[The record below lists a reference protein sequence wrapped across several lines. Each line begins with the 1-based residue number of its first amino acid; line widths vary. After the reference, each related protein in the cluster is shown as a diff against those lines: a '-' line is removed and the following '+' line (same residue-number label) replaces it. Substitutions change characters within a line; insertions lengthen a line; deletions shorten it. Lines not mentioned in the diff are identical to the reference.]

1 MVERY
6 KHTPLLGQSS
16 VGNGAIGKG
25 SAQQRAKR
33 LGGGLLLLLFSS
45 LLHAEQVRIY
55 TTTADGKK
63 QLEYTTAQSLRTKTS
78 RHITLMP
85 ATVYQEMDG
94 FGYAITYSAC
104 YNLMQMAPADRRSF
118 LTRTYSRTEG
128 YGVSYARISI
138 GCSDFSSTEYS
149 LCDTP
154 GLENFRLYSDET
166 KYVIPILKEI
176 LAINPDLKIMAAPWT
191 CPKWM
196 KIKSLSNPVG
206 YESWTSGSLNP
217 AYYEAYAEYF
227 VRFVQAFAAEGIP
240 IYAVTPQNEPLNR
253 GNCASLY
260 MPWAE
265 QAAFVNKLAPAFA
278 HAGITTKIY
287 CFDHNYNYDNISDQQ
302 DYPINFYN
310 ALDPNMDGHEL
321 VVGSAWHDY
330 GGSVTELDDINQ
342 KAPDKEVI
350 FTETSIGTWND
361 GRNLATRLLAD
372 MKNLVYNTVTR
383 QSKAVMVWN
392 FMLDLNRGPNLDGG
406 CQTCYGA
413 VDIDQNDYHTLSYN
427 SHYYVMAHA
436 SLAAQPGA
444 KRIAA
449 SMENGTSD
457 ISYVA
462 FQNPD
467 GSYGAVIFNQGS
479 SSTPMSMAVSSA
491 AVARFTLP
499 GKSIVTVVLGGKE
512 EKKLQLGENTIGST
526 KQLGC
531 YKGTIE
537 VRQLECL
544 MQNFIDDP
552 EVWLIAPDFFWYDA
566 SNQMLTFLPIDGTYE
581 IEIDKVART
590 LLAAPVASDLTD
602 EGQGNI
608 YVCGPANSVGRVFY
622 YPSTETLTENAIA
635 MAEMEDGVY
644 EYTFKI
650 GEQLNDDALDF
661 AFYTKSDLSEM
672 FLGRTTA
679 ARYLSY
685 DQTKGSN
692 YFAIGRGSSGHAD
705 GHIYKRLASRHL
717 EEGSEWT
724 AVVDIRNGLKGGIV
738 YIKEAEAP
746 TPILSPE
753 EEGSNVQC
761 SIFNDFIYSLSGQ
774 RLQNVPSGGIYL
786 KEGKKLL
793 NNKQ

>member
-1 MVERY
+1 MIR
-6 KHTPLLGQSS
+6 TPLSLFCFLVS
-16 VGNGAIGKG
+16 V
-25 SAQQRAKR
+25 
-33 LGGGLLLLLFSS
+33 S
-45 LLHAEQVRIY
+45 LLAEPVRIY

-63 QLEYTTAQSLRTKTS
+63 KLEYTTAQSYRTKLS
-78 RHITLMP
+78 KHIALTP
-85 ATVYQEMDG
+85 ATTYQEMDG

-104 YNLMQMAPADRRSF
+104 YNLLKMAPADRKAF

-166 KYVIPILKEI
+166 DYVIPILKEI

-196 KIKSLSNPVG
+196 KVKSLSDRVG
-206 YESWTSGSLNP
+206 YDSWTSGSLNP
-217 AYYEAYAEYF
+217 DHYQTYADYF

-310 ALDPNMDGHEL
+310 ALDPDMDGREL

-330 GGSVTELDDINQ
+330 GGSVTELDDINA

-361 GRNLATRLLAD
+361 GRNLSSRLLTD
-372 MKNLVYNTVTR
+372 MKNLVYNTVIR

-427 SHYYVMAHA
+427 SHYFVMAHA
-436 SLAAQPGA
+436 SLAARPGA
-444 KRIAA
+444 HRIA
-449 SMENGTSD
+449 STISGGSSD

-467 GSYGAVIFNQGS
+467 GSYGAIIFNQGS
-479 SSTPMSMAVSSA
+479 SSLQMSMGVTSTAI
-491 AVARFTLP
+491 ARFTLP
-499 GKSIVTVVLGGKE
+499 AKSIVTVVMGGPELKT
-512 EKKLQLGENTIGST
+512 LQLGSNTLEST
-526 KQLGC
+526 KEFDS
-531 YKGTIE
+531 YRGTIE
-537 VRQLECL
+537 ASQLECFT
-544 MQNFIDDP
+544 QNFIEDP
-552 EVWLIAPDFFWYDA
+552 EVWHIAPDFFWYDA
-566 SNQMLTFLPIDGTYE
+566 SDETLTFLPINGQYE
-581 IEIDKVART
+581 VEVDLTART
-590 LLAAPVASDLTD
+590 LLCAPAASSALLQSSYVW
-602 EGQGNI
+602 
-608 YVCGPANSVGRVFY
+608 VCGPANSVGRLYY
-622 YPSTETLTENAIA
+622 YPSSATLPENAFA
-635 MAEMEDGVY
+635 MAEMEEGLFQ
-644 EYTFKI
+644 YTFEV
-650 GEQLNDDALDF
+650 GEQLNDDAVDF
-661 AFYTKSDLSEM
+661 AFYLKSDLSEM
-672 FLGRTTA
+672 FSSKTSA
-679 ARYLSY
+679 ANYLVY
-685 DQTKGSN
+685 DQSKGSN
-692 YFAIGRGSSGHAD
+692 LFGLGRGTSGHAD
-705 GHIYKRLASRHL
+705 GHIYKRQTYRHL
-717 EEGSEWT
+717 EPGSLWT
-724 AVVDIRNGLKGGIV
+724 AVVDIRSGLKGGAV
-738 YIKEAEAP
+738 YVKEAE
-746 TPILSPE
+746 E
-753 EEGSNVQC
+753 
-761 SIFNDFIYSLSGQ
+761 
-774 RLQNVPSGGIYL
+774 PSGIKTTDNSQRTTDNASLYDLLGRKVTHPQKGIYI
-786 KEGKKLL
+786 KAGKKIIR
-793 NNKQ
+793 